1 MTPPQTSRCSRSP
14 HGVVVLAELVVA
26 DLGVI
31 HHASVLLG
39 DGMTV
44 ITGETGAGKTLI
56 VEAIELLL
64 GARSDPTLVRSG
76 ADEARVDGRFVVGD
90 AEVVLSRVVPRAGRA
105 RAYLDGRPVPVGVLA
120 ERASGLIDLHGQ
132 HAHQTLL
139 APGSQRDALDA
150 YGGIDDTDLCEAR
163 SKRRTLL
170 IDRAALGGDERAR
183 AREIDLLSFQ
193 LAELHAASLGDPH
206 EDEKLAAEE
215 DLLTGAQAHREALSG
230 ATEALA
236 GDDGVLTLL
245 GTVRQLLGGKD
256 PFAPEADRIRNAASD
271 LDDVANEL
279 RSHLAR
285 LDDDPARLGEL
296 RERRHLLRQLRRK
309 YGESIAAMLAFQA
322 ETQQRLDE
330 LHRHDER
337 AATVDEE
344 LRHVAKAERRA
355 RDRIAK
361 LRREVA
367 EPFAASV
374 REHLG
379 RLALGNARFRVA
391 VVTDHEAT
399 DVGGATDP
407 DQSIADSKV
416 VFEFS
421 ANPGTD
427 LAPLAKVASGG
438 ELARVMLALQLALI
452 NRGNDSPG
460 ALSRGSGSSAL
471 SALVFDEVDAGIGGE
486 TALSVGDALA
496 ELGSGRQVLVVT
508 HLAQVAASA
517 DAQIHVRKT
526 VEADVDGRP
535 MTRTTVS
542 TLSEGERVGEV
553 ARMLAG
559 DPASPAALR
568 HAEVLLASRRS
579 RRGADPT
586 RARGKRA
593 PAPAKRAG

>member
-1 MTPPQTSRCSRSP
+1 M
-14 HGVVVLAELVVA
+14 LAELVVV

-139 APGSQRDALDA
+139 APVSQRDALDA
-150 YGGIDDTDLCEAR
+150 YGGIDDADLRDAR

-170 IDRAALGGDERAR
+170 TDRAALGGDERAR

-193 LAELHAASLGDPH
+193 IAELHAAGLNEPD
-206 EDEKLAAEE
+206 EDDRLAEEE

-230 ATEALA
+230 ATQALA
-236 GDDGVLTLL
+236 GDEGVLTLL
-245 GTVRQLLGGKD
+245 GTVRQLLGGKT

-285 LDDDPARLGEL
+285 LDDDPARLGDL

-322 ETQQRLDE
+322 DTQQRLDE
-330 LHRHDER
+330 LARHDER
-337 AATVDEE
+337 AATIDED
-344 LRHVAKAERRA
+344 LRQVAKAERRA
-355 RDRIAK
+355 RDRIAQ
-361 LRREVA
+361 LRRESA

-391 VVTDHEAT
+391 VRIDDEASDDEAS
-399 DVGGATDP
+399 DVAAGVDP
-407 DQSIADSKV
+407 DDAVDDSKV

-421 ANPGTD
+421 ANPGND

-452 NRGNDSPG
+452 NHGKTPPRGAS
-460 ALSRGSGSSAL
+460 LGSGPSSL

-486 TALSVGDALA
+486 TALSIGDALA
-496 ELGSGRQVLVVT
+496 ELGTGRQVLVVT

-526 VEADVDGRP
+526 VEPDVDGGP

-542 TLSEGERVGEV
+542 KLSEAERVGEV

-568 HAEVLLASRRS
+568 HAEALLASRRS

-586 RARGKRA
+586 RARTKRGVA
-593 PAPAKRAG
+593 PTKRAG

>member
-1 MTPPQTSRCSRSP
+1 MTPTQAPRQARNV
-14 HGVVVLAELVVA
+14 HQVVVLAELVVA

-31 HHASVLLG
+31 HHASVVLG

-76 ADEARVDGRFVVGD
+76 ADEARVDGRFIVGD

-105 RAYLDGRPVPVGVLA
+105 RAYVDGRPVPVGVLA
-120 ERASGLIDLHGQ
+120 ERASSLIDLHGQ

-139 APGSQRDALDA
+139 APASQRDAIDA
-150 YGGIDDTDLCEAR
+150 YGGIDDSDLRDAR
-163 SKRRTLL
+163 SKRRMLL
-170 IDRAALGGDERAR
+170 RDRALLGGDERAR

-193 LAELHAASLGDPH
+193 VAELHAAGLSDPA
-206 EDEKLAAEE
+206 EDEKLADEE
-215 DLLTGAQAHREALSG
+215 DLLTGAQAHREAVSA

-245 GTVRQLLGGKD
+245 GTVRQLLGGKA
-256 PFAPEADRIRNAASD
+256 PFASEADRIRNASSE
-271 LDDVANEL
+271 LDDVASEL

-285 LDDDPARLGEL
+285 LDDDPSRLGEL

-309 YGESIAAMLAFQA
+309 YGESIGAMLVFQT
-322 ETQQRLDE
+322 ETQERLDE
-330 LHRHDER
+330 LLLHDER
-337 AATVDEE
+337 AATIDDE
-344 LRHVAKAERRA
+344 LRLVAKAERRA

-361 LRREVA
+361 LRGEAA

-374 REHLG
+374 RVHLG

-391 VVTDHEAT
+391 VLTDDDGTAAVAGVDAEAA
-399 DVGGATDP
+399 V
-407 DQSIADSKV
+407 DSKV

-421 ANPGTD
+421 ANPGSD

-452 NRGNDSPG
+452 NRVT
-460 ALSRGSGSSAL
+460 GSSGVLSAGSVSSPL

-496 ELGSGRQVLVVT
+496 ELGSSRQVLVVT

-526 VEADVDGRP
+526 VEAEGDGGP

-542 TLSEGERVGEV
+542 RLSERERVGEV

-593 PAPAKRAG
+593 PERAKRAG

>member
-1 MTPPQTSRCSRSP
+1 M
-14 HGVVVLAELVVA
+14 LAELVVA

-31 HHASVLLG
+31 HHASVILG
-39 DGMTV
+39 DGMTA

-76 ADEARVDGRFVVGD
+76 ADEARVDGRFIVGD
-90 AEVVLSRVVPRAGRA
+90 GEVVLSRVVPRAGRA
-105 RAYLDGRPVPVGVLA
+105 RAYVDGRPVPVGVLA
-120 ERASGLIDLHGQ
+120 ERASSLIDLHGQ

-139 APGSQRDALDA
+139 APVSQRDAIDA
-150 YGGIDDTDLCEAR
+150 YGGIEDSDLREAR
-163 SKRRTLL
+163 AKRRTLL
-170 IDRAALGGDERAR
+170 KDRSALGGDERAR

-193 LAELHAASLGDPH
+193 LAELRAAGLSDPA
-206 EDEKLAAEE
+206 EDEKLADEE
-215 DLLTGAQAHREALSG
+215 ELLTGAQAHREALSA

-245 GTVRQLLGGKD
+245 GSVRQLLGGKT
-256 PFAPEADRIRNAASD
+256 PFASEADRIRNTASE
-271 LDDVANEL
+271 LDDVASEL
-279 RSHLAR
+279 RLHLAR
-285 LDDDPARLGEL
+285 LDDDPSRLGEL

-309 YGESIAAMLAFQA
+309 YGESIGAMLAFQV
-322 ETQQRLDE
+322 ETQERLDE
-330 LHRHDER
+330 LLLHDER
-337 AATVDEE
+337 AATIDDE
-344 LRHVAKAERRA
+344 LRLVATAERRA

-361 LRREVA
+361 LRREAA
-367 EPFAASV
+367 EPFAVSV

-391 VVTDHEAT
+391 VVDDDGAGAVAGVDAEEA
-399 DVGGATDP
+399 V
-407 DQSIADSKV
+407 DSKV

-421 ANPGTD
+421 ANPGSD

-452 NRGNDSPG
+452 
-460 ALSRGSGSSAL
+460 SRGTGSSGTRSAGSASSPL

-496 ELGSGRQVLVVT
+496 ELGSSRQVLVVT

-517 DAQIHVRKT
+517 DAQVHVRKT
-526 VEADVDGRP
+526 VEAGGDGGP

-542 TLSEGERVGEV
+542 RLNEGDRVGEV

-579 RRGADPT
+579 VRGAEPT

-593 PAPAKRAG
+593 PERTKRAG

>member
-1 MTPPQTSRCSRSP
+1 M
-14 HGVVVLAELVVA
+14 LAELVVA

-31 HHASVLLG
+31 HHASVLLEN
-39 DGMTV
+39 GMTV

-120 ERASGLIDLHGQ
+120 ERASALIDLHGQ

-139 APGSQRDALDA
+139 APGSQREALDA
-150 YGGIDDTDLCEAR
+150 YGGIDDADLRQAR
-163 SKRRTLL
+163 SKRRMLL

-193 LAELHAASLGDPH
+193 LAELQSAGLGDPH
-206 EDEKLAAEE
+206 EDERLAEEE
-215 DLLTGAQAHREALSG
+215 DLLTGAQAHREALSN

-245 GTVRQLLGGKD
+245 GTVRQLLGGKT

-271 LDDVANEL
+271 LDDVASEL

-330 LHRHDER
+330 LARHDER
-337 AATVDEE
+337 AATIDEE
-344 LRHVAKAERRA
+344 LRDVAKAERRA
-355 RDRIAK
+355 RDRITR
-361 LRREVA
+361 LRRA
-367 EPFAASV
+367 AGEPFAASV
-374 REHLG
+374 HEHLG

-391 VVTDHEAT
+391 VHTDDETH
-399 DVGGATDP
+399 DVDGSVDP
-407 DQSIADSKV
+407 DGSVDDSRV

-421 ANPGTD
+421 ANPGSD

-452 NRGNDSPG
+452 NRGNASAATPLG
-460 ALSRGSGSSAL
+460 AGSSAL
-471 SALVFDEVDAGIGGE
+471 SSLVFDEVDAGIGGE

-517 DAQIHVRKT
+517 DAQIHVHKT
-526 VEADVDGRP
+526 VEADVDGRV

-542 TLSEGERVGEV
+542 KLSEAERVGEV

-579 RRGADPT
+579 RRGAVPT
-586 RARGKRA
+586 RARSKRA
-593 PAPAKRAG
+593 HAPTKRAG

>member
-1 MTPPQTSRCSRSP
+1 M
-14 HGVVVLAELVVA
+14 LAELVVA

-139 APGSQRDALDA
+139 ALGSQRDALDA
-150 YGGIDDTDLCEAR
+150 YGGIDDTDLREAR
-163 SKRRTLL
+163 SKRRSLL
-170 IDRAALGGDERAR
+170 LDRAALGGDERAR

-193 LAELHAASLGDPH
+193 LAELQAAGLGDPH
-206 EDEKLAAEE
+206 EDEKLATEE

-245 GTVRQLLGGKD
+245 GTVRQLLGGKT
-256 PFAPEADRIRNAASD
+256 PFASEADRIRNAASD

-279 RSHLAR
+279 RLHLAR

-309 YGESIAAMLAFQA
+309 YGESIAAMLTFHAD
-322 ETQQRLDE
+322 TRHRLDE
-330 LHRHDER
+330 LQRHDQR
-337 AATVDEE
+337 AAAIDEE
-344 LRHVAKAERRA
+344 LRQVAKVERRA
-355 RDRIAK
+355 RDRIAQ
-361 LRREVA
+361 LRQEAA

-407 DQSIADSKV
+407 QSVADSKV

-452 NRGNDSPG
+452 NRGDASPG
-460 ALSRGSGSSAL
+460 AVPLGSGSSAL

-517 DAQIHVRKT
+517 DVQIHVRKT

-542 TLSEGERVGEV
+542 KLSEGERVGEV

-579 RRGADPT
+579 RRGADPM

>member
-1 MTPPQTSRCSRSP
+1 M
-14 HGVVVLAELVVA
+14 LAELVVA

-31 HHASVLLG
+31 HHASVVLG
-39 DGMTV
+39 DGMTA

-76 ADEARVDGRFVVGD
+76 ADEARVDGRFIVGD
-90 AEVVLSRVVPRAGRA
+90 GEVVLSRVVPRAGRA
-105 RAYLDGRPVPVGVLA
+105 RAYVDGRPVPVGVLA
-120 ERASGLIDLHGQ
+120 ERASSLIDLHGQ

-139 APGSQRDALDA
+139 APVSQRDAIDA
-150 YGGIDDTDLCEAR
+150 YGGIEDSDLREAR
-163 SKRRTLL
+163 AKRRTLL
-170 IDRAALGGDERAR
+170 KDRSALGGDERAR

-193 LAELHAASLGDPH
+193 LAELHAAGLSDPA
-206 EDEKLAAEE
+206 EDEKLADEE
-215 DLLTGAQAHREALSG
+215 ELLTGAQAHREALSA

-245 GTVRQLLGGKD
+245 GSVRQLLGGKT
-256 PFAPEADRIRNAASD
+256 PFASEADRIRNTASE
-271 LDDVANEL
+271 LDDVASEL
-279 RSHLAR
+279 RLHLAR
-285 LDDDPARLGEL
+285 LDDDPSRLGEL

-309 YGESIAAMLAFQA
+309 YGESIGAMLAFQV
-322 ETQQRLDE
+322 ETQERLDE
-330 LHRHDER
+330 LLLHDER
-337 AATVDEE
+337 AVTIDDE
-344 LRHVAKAERRA
+344 LRLVATAERRA

-361 LRREVA
+361 LRREAA
-367 EPFAASV
+367 EPFAVSV

-391 VVTDHEAT
+391 VLDDDGAGAVAGVDAEEA
-399 DVGGATDP
+399 V
-407 DQSIADSKV
+407 DSKV

-421 ANPGTD
+421 ANPGSD

-452 NRGNDSPG
+452 
-460 ALSRGSGSSAL
+460 SRGTGSSGTRSAGSASSPL

-496 ELGSGRQVLVVT
+496 ELGSSRQVLVVT

-517 DAQIHVRKT
+517 DAQVHVRKT
-526 VEADVDGRP
+526 VEAGGDGGP

-542 TLSEGERVGEV
+542 RLNEGDRVGEV

-579 RRGADPT
+579 VRGAEPT

-593 PAPAKRAG
+593 PERTKRAG

>member
-1 MTPPQTSRCSRSP
+1 M
-14 HGVVVLAELVVA
+14 LAELVVA

-31 HHASVLLG
+31 HHASVVLG

-64 GARSDPTLVRSG
+64 GARSDPALVRSG
-76 ADEARVDGRFVVGD
+76 ADEARVDGRFIVGD
-90 AEVVLSRVVPRAGRA
+90 VEVVLSRVVPRAGRA
-105 RAYLDGRPVPVGVLA
+105 RAYVDGRPVPVGVLA

-150 YGGIDDTDLCEAR
+150 YGGIDDADLRDAR

-170 IDRAALGGDERAR
+170 ADRSALGGDERAR

-193 LAELHAASLGDPH
+193 LAELHAAGLDDPD
-206 EDEKLAAEE
+206 EDRTLAAEE

-230 ATEALA
+230 ATDALA

-245 GTVRQLLGGKD
+245 GTVRQLLGGKT
-256 PFAPEADRIRNAASD
+256 PFAAEADRIRNAASD

-285 LDDDPARLGEL
+285 LDDDPGRLGEL
-296 RERRHLLRQLRRK
+296 RVRRHLLRQLRRK
-309 YGESIAAMLAFQA
+309 YGDSITAMLAFQA
-322 ETQQRLDE
+322 ETQERLDE
-330 LHRHDER
+330 LQRRDER
-337 AATVDEE
+337 AATIDEE
-344 LRHVAKAERRA
+344 LRGVAKAERRA
-355 RDRIAK
+355 RDRIAAR
-361 LRREVA
+361 RREAA
-367 EPFAASV
+367 EPFAGAV

-391 VVTDHEAT
+391 VITHDEVTDDEVT
-399 DVGGATDP
+399 GVGGTTDR
-407 DQSIADSKV
+407 DHSVDDSKV

-421 ANPGTD
+421 ANPGSD
-427 LAPLAKVASGG
+427 LSPLAKVASGG

-452 NRGNDSPG
+452 NRGTAPSV
-460 ALSRGSGSSAL
+460 AASVGSGSSAL

-496 ELGSGRQVLVVT
+496 ELGTGRQVLVVT

-542 TLSEGERVGEV
+542 TLSEDERVGEV

-568 HAEVLLASRRS
+568 HAEVLLTSRRS
-579 RRGADPT
+579 RRAAGPA
-586 RARGKRA
+586 RARGKRN
-593 PAPAKRAG
+593 PAPTKRAG

>member
-1 MTPPQTSRCSRSP
+1 M
-14 HGVVVLAELVVA
+14 LAELVVA

-64 GARSDPTLVRSG
+64 GARPDPTLVRSG

-90 AEVVLSRVVPRAGRA
+90 AEVVLSRVVPRMGRA
-105 RAYLDGRPVPVGVLA
+105 RAYVDGRPVPVGVLA

-150 YGGIDDTDLCEAR
+150 YGGIDDSDLREAR

-170 IDRAALGGDERAR
+170 LDRAALGGDERAR

-193 LAELHAASLGDPH
+193 LAELHAAGLSDPD
-206 EDEKLAAEE
+206 EDERLAGEE

-230 ATEALA
+230 AIESLA
-236 GDDGVLTLL
+236 GDEGVLTLL
-245 GTVRQLLGGKD
+245 GTVRQLLGGKT

-279 RSHLAR
+279 RSRLAR
-285 LDDDPARLGEL
+285 LDDDPGRLAEL

-322 ETQQRLDE
+322 DTRQRLDE
-330 LHRHDER
+330 LQRHDER
-337 AATVDEE
+337 AATIDEE
-344 LRHVAKAERRA
+344 LRQMAKAERRA
-355 RDRIAK
+355 RDLITK
-361 LRREVA
+361 LRREAA

-379 RLALGNARFRVA
+379 RLALGNARFHVA
-391 VVTDHEAT
+391 VLTDDEAGDAAGVADT
-399 DVGGATDP
+399 DLGVD
-407 DQSIADSKV
+407 DSKV

-421 ANPGTD
+421 ANPGSD

-452 NRGNDSPG
+452 NRGKAG
-460 ALSRGSGSSAL
+460 AVGARNLGSSVL

-496 ELGSGRQVLVVT
+496 ELGAGRQVLVVT

-517 DAQIHVRKT
+517 DAQIHVRKA
-526 VEADVDGRP
+526 VEADAGGRA

-542 TLSEGERVGEV
+542 KLSEAERVGEV

-579 RRGADPT
+579 RRGADPG
-586 RARGKRA
+586 RARGKRSAA
-593 PAPAKRAG
+593 PTKRAG

>member
-1 MTPPQTSRCSRSP
+1 M
-14 HGVVVLAELVVA
+14 LAELVVA

-31 HHASVLLG
+31 HHASVILG
-39 DGMTV
+39 DGMTA

-76 ADEARVDGRFVVGD
+76 ADEARVDGRFIVGD
-90 AEVVLSRVVPRAGRA
+90 GEVVLSRVVPRAGRA
-105 RAYLDGRPVPVGVLA
+105 RAYVDGRPVPVGVLA
-120 ERASGLIDLHGQ
+120 ERASSLIDLHGQ

-139 APGSQRDALDA
+139 APVSQRDAIDA
-150 YGGIDDTDLCEAR
+150 YGGIEDSDLREAR
-163 SKRRTLL
+163 AKRRTLL
-170 IDRAALGGDERAR
+170 KDRSALGGDERAR

-193 LAELHAASLGDPH
+193 LAELRAAGLSDPA
-206 EDEKLAAEE
+206 EDEKLADEE
-215 DLLTGAQAHREALSG
+215 ELLTGAQAHREALSA

-245 GTVRQLLGGKD
+245 GSVRQLLGGKT
-256 PFAPEADRIRNAASD
+256 PFASEADRIRNTASE
-271 LDDVANEL
+271 LDDVASEL
-279 RSHLAR
+279 RLHLAR
-285 LDDDPARLGEL
+285 LDDDPSRLGEL

-309 YGESIAAMLAFQA
+309 YGESIGAMLAFQV
-322 ETQQRLDE
+322 ETQERLDE
-330 LHRHDER
+330 LLLHDER
-337 AATVDEE
+337 AATIDDE
-344 LRHVAKAERRA
+344 LRLVATAERRA

-361 LRREVA
+361 LRREAA
-367 EPFAASV
+367 EPFAVSV

-391 VVTDHEAT
+391 VVDDDGAGAVAGVDAEEA
-399 DVGGATDP
+399 V
-407 DQSIADSKV
+407 DSKV

-421 ANPGTD
+421 ANPGSD

-452 NRGNDSPG
+452 
-460 ALSRGSGSSAL
+460 SRGTGSSGTRSAGSASSPL

-496 ELGSGRQVLVVT
+496 ELGSSRQVLVVT

-517 DAQIHVRKT
+517 DAQVHVRKT
-526 VEADVDGRP
+526 VEAGGDGGP

-542 TLSEGERVGEV
+542 RLNEGDRVGEV

-593 PAPAKRAG
+593 PERAKRAG

>member
-1 MTPPQTSRCSRSP
+1 M
-14 HGVVVLAELVVA
+14 LAELVVV

-139 APGSQRDALDA
+139 APVSQRDALDA
-150 YGGIDDTDLCEAR
+150 YGGIDDADLRDAR

-170 IDRAALGGDERAR
+170 TDRAALGGDERAR

-193 LAELHAASLGDPH
+193 IAELHAAGLNEPD
-206 EDEKLAAEE
+206 EDDRLAEEE

-230 ATEALA
+230 ATQALA
-236 GDDGVLTLL
+236 GDEGVLTLL
-245 GTVRQLLGGKD
+245 GTVRQLLGGKT

-322 ETQQRLDE
+322 DTQQRLDE
-330 LHRHDER
+330 LARHDER
-337 AATVDEE
+337 AATIDED
-344 LRHVAKAERRA
+344 LRQVAKAERRA
-355 RDRIAK
+355 RDRIAQ
-361 LRREVA
+361 LRRESA

-391 VVTDHEAT
+391 VRIDDEASDDEAS
-399 DVGGATDP
+399 DVAAGVDP
-407 DQSIADSKV
+407 DDAVDDSKV

-421 ANPGTD
+421 ANPGND

-452 NRGNDSPG
+452 NHGKTPPRGAS
-460 ALSRGSGSSAL
+460 LGSGPSSL

-486 TALSVGDALA
+486 TALSIGDALA
-496 ELGSGRQVLVVT
+496 ELGTGRQVLVVT

-517 DAQIHVRKT
+517 DTQIHVRKT
-526 VEADVDGRP
+526 VEPDVDGGP

-542 TLSEGERVGEV
+542 KLSEAERVGEV

-568 HAEVLLASRRS
+568 HAEALLASRRS

-586 RARGKRA
+586 RARTKRGVA
-593 PAPAKRAG
+593 PTKRAG